1 MDTHYQKL
9 QKDVLRVLEPATIG
23 DNLSR
28 FCDYAL
34 SILVI
39 LNLVAVTLES
49 VPELEIKFKDIFYY
63 FEVVSVVV
71 FTIEYLARI
80 WSAPAR
86 RPIEK
91 ENHAAY
97 SRWSYMRSFYGI
109 IDFVSI
115 MPFYLQAFFPGLD
128 LRVLRT
134 LRLMRILKLNNYNS
148 ALEDLF
154 GAIMEEKRSFLTTL
168 YIFVVAFVMSSSLIY
183 FAEHKVQP
191 EDFRSIPDAMYWA
204 IITLTTVGYGDV
216 SPVTV
221 MGKCIAAFTAI
232 FGVTVV
238 ALLTGIVANSFN
250 AQMDRRKIIFE
261 DQVRTALLDGF
272 LDTEEEVTLDEL
284 RKKFGMSKLQA
295 DALIEHVK
303 QTKSEM

>member
-1 MDTHYQKL
+1 M
-9 QKDVLRVLEPATIG
+9 
-23 DNLSR
+23 
-28 FCDYAL
+28 
-34 SILVI
+34 
-39 LNLVAVTLES
+39 VAVTLES
-49 VPELEIKFKDIFYY
+49 VPELEKKFKDIFYY

-91 ENHAAY
+91 KNHAAY

-168 YIFVVAFVMSSSLIY
+168 YIFVVAFVM
-183 FAEHKVQP
+183 
-191 EDFRSIPDAMYWA
+191 
-204 IITLTTVGYGDV
+204 
-216 SPVTV
+216 
-221 MGKCIAAFTAI
+221 
-232 FGVTVV
+232 
-238 ALLTGIVANSFN
+238 
-250 AQMDRRKIIFE
+250 
-261 DQVRTALLDGF
+261 
-272 LDTEEEVTLDEL
+272 
-284 RKKFGMSKLQA
+284 
-295 DALIEHVK
+295 
-303 QTKSEM
+303 